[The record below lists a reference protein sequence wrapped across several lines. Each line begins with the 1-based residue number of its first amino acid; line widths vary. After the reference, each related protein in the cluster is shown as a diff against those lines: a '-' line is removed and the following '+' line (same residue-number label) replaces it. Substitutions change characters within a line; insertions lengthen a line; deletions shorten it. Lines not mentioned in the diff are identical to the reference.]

1 MFGIGNHH
9 IRLYFS
15 DNGRSQQT
23 KETPKRGTGIHI
35 RAGKGKQQRGKESR
49 CLILYFFFFFCLHLR
64 YSEFPGQGS
73 NPQQS
78 SDSTQFLTSRPP
90 ENSLNIIFLYFQLM
104 HCLLLAS

>member
-49 CLILYFFFFFCLHLR
+49 CLILYFFFFFLPAPAVLR
-64 YSEFPGQGS
+64 IPRPGIK
-73 NPQQS
+73 
-78 SDSTQFLTSRPP
+78 STTEQ
-90 ENSLNIIFLYFQLM
+90 
-104 HCLLLAS
+104 